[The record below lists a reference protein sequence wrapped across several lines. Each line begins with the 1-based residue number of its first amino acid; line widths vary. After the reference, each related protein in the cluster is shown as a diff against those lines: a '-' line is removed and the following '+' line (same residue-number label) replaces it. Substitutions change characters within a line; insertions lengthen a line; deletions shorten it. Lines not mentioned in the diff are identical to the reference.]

1 MFQFPFS
8 PRSDFLCGNGA
19 PLFFTC
25 FDYVVLLKVWSANLG
40 HLCLHSSRPM
50 DFNKRRENAF
60 GGLLAKKP
68 ESDRPS
74 SHYFNTRISPVMY
87 G

>member
-1 MFQFPFS
+1 
-8 PRSDFLCGNGA
+8 
-19 PLFFTC
+19 
-25 FDYVVLLKVWSANLG
+25 
-40 HLCLHSSRPM
+40 M

-74 SHYFNTRISPVMY
+74 SHYFNTRISPGKSIYATSAYNPGKYVY
-87 G
+87 GNNPVGFRLKEGQVVQKTQASRDVVFFCCLLV